1 MKEIIVEQKND
12 GKKLNTFL
20 LKTFPNLSQNTLQ
33 KALRKKD
40 IKVNDL
46 RVSENIILHAG
57 DKLKVFICDDLL
69 TGNNKINLDIIY
81 EDTNIIIVN
90 KPANIEVVG
99 ENSLTTN
106 LENYIKGYIKPCHR
120 IDRNT
125 TGLVLFAKNEES
137 LSILLD
143 KFKSQEIEKHYL
155 AMVYG
160 IPRKQSDKL
169 EAYLFKDSKK
179 SLVYISN
186 TPKKGYSKI
195 VTSYSIL
202 KQNTINNTALLDV
215 KLETRTYSS
224 N

>member
-106 LENYIKGYIKPCHR
+106 LENYIKAILSPA
-120 IDRNT
+120 I
-125 TGLVLFAKNEES
+125 GLIEILPGLFYLLKMKN
-137 LSILLD
+137 LYP
-143 KFKSQEIEKHYL
+143 FYL
-155 AMVYG
+155 
-160 IPRKQSDKL
+160 INSNHKKL
-169 EAYLFKDSKK
+169 KN
-179 SLVYISN
+179 I
-186 TPKKGYSKI
+186 I
-195 VTSYSIL
+195 
-202 KQNTINNTALLDV
+202 
-215 KLETRTYSS
+215 
-224 N
+224 